1 MRARRIDRDR
11 QQARRV
17 RIQLP
22 PGLVRISLVRISLGR
37 ISLSKQRAPLEPRQ
51 TSYTRTKF
59 TLLNAPTA
67 IAVVLSRIPIKAISE
82 ELTMSSLPALNA

>member
-22 PGLVRISLVRISLGR
+22 PDPRLISLGR